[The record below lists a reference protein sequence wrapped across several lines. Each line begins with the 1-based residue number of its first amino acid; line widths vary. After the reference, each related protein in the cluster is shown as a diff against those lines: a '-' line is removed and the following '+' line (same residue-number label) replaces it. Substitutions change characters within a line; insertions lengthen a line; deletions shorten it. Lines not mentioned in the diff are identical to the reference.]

1 MLLFSVPNKEMQE
14 RGKVFPWV
22 KYFTQVGK
30 LELQESIS
38 CNMKKWVSLLAS
50 LTWAN
55 TTVFETH

>member
-1 MLLFSVPNKEMQE
+1 MLLFSVPNEEMQE

-38 CNMKKWVSLLAS
+38 CNMKK
-50 LTWAN
+50 
-55 TTVFETH
+55 